1 MKNLIISVVG
11 DESLHPYWVKGDK
24 QFHTY
29 LIYYGVHKDKYKGD
43 CDFYLQKPGSKY
55 FLYYDLIKENP
66 DFFWEYDAV
75 FMPDDDL
82 YLTTEDLNKLFS
94 MFHNTPPLRENGLS
108 PKLHL
113 AQPSIVG
120 WYSLWITLHD
130 SNYIYRLTN
139 FVEIMCPVFSRYA
152 LQLLWP
158 TFNATKSSWGLDMIW
173 DYELGHPRNKIAIL
187 DDVIAI
193 HTREVKS
200 GDLYKNHTTHN
211 PFDDLRLVGEKYGL
225 PVHELTVYDGKKKN
239 KNFSHFHPLGLNNF
253 DWQKFDIQH

>member
-1 MKNLIISVVG
+1 VQ
-11 DESLHPYWVKGDK
+11 KGSD
-24 QFHTY
+24 
-29 LIYYGVHKDKYKGD
+29 GR
-43 CDFYLQKPGSKY
+43 FY
-55 FLYYDLIKENP
+55 
-66 DFFWEYDAV
+66 A
-75 FMPDDDL
+75 
-82 YLTTEDLNKLFS
+82 
-94 MFHNTPPLRENGLS
+94 
-108 PKLHL
+108 
-113 AQPSIVG
+113 
-120 WYSLWITLHD
+120 
-130 SNYIYRLTN
+130 
-139 FVEIMCPVFSRYA
+139 
-152 LQLLWP
+152 